1 MSKVTACL
9 YANVNDSVD
18 EKGQNLSLL
27 HKRQSCSWIG
37 PQAIPLLGWGLAFH
51 NTRAGGD
58 GGNIHIVKL
67 GGATHLEYNRNGVP
81 WSWHQPL

>member
-37 PQAIPLLGWGLAFH
+37 PQAIQECRSRTWWQEG
-51 NTRAGGD
+51 RED
-58 GGNIHIVKL
+58 GS
-67 GGATHLEYNRNGVP
+67 T
-81 WSWHQPL
+81 